1 MNKITKIAMKRQQPK
16 IGLALGCGSAR
27 GMAHI
32 GVLKVLER
40 HGIPVDIVSGTSAGA
55 FIGGA
60 YASGIDVSVLE
71 EVALSID
78 WKMTATMFRPT
89 LSRSGLAR
97 GVTIRRFLQ
106 GGLGDRVIE
115 DLPRRFACVATD
127 ILTGEEIVMDRG
139 PLVEAIRASIS
150 IPTVFT
156 PVYCENRFLT
166 DGGIVNPVPVDLARR
181 MGADIV
187 IGVNVIPLKA
197 SRTEREEM
205 KRDVMAFS
213 KIRELFRKEGTAKS
227 FSPSSLDIMIHTVT
241 IFEREIIK
249 LRLERDKPDI
259 LIEPVTSNAGLKG
272 YLKGKEAISAG
283 ERAAEK
289 AVPKLE
295 ALIETRRARMGR
307 TDPNL
312 DAPVEPAT
320 AILK

>member
-1 MNKITKIAMKRQQPK
+1 MSKITKTVMKRQQPK

-60 YASGIDVSVLE
+60 YASGIAVSVLE

-97 GVTIRRFLQ
+97 GETIKKFLK
-106 GGLGDRVIE
+106 GGLGDRNIE
-115 DLPRRFACVATD
+115 DLLRRFACVATD

-139 PLVEAIRASIS
+139 PLIEAIRASIS

-156 PVYCENRFLT
+156 PVYSENRFLT

-213 KIRELFRKEGTAKS
+213 KIRELFKKEGTAKS

-289 AVPKLE
+289 AVPRLE
-295 ALIETRRARMGR
+295 ALIETRRAGMGR
-307 TDPNL
+307 TGPTPG
-312 DAPVEPAT
+312 APVEPAT